1 MIIFYIFTIMGSRIT
16 LLMFKKKINNIKILF
31 QSFFIFIQV
40 NCYSENYFDKGHKT
54 FIRRRYFNL
63 RLHLRLRLL

>member
-40 NCYSENYFDKGHKT
+40 NSYSENYFDKGDINGVT
-54 FIRRRYFNL
+54 
-63 RLHLRLRLL
+63 